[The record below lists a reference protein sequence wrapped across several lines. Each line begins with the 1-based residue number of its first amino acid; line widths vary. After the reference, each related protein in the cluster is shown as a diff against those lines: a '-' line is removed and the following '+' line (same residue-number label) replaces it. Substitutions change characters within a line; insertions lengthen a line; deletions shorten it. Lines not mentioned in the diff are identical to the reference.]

1 MKTTQDPEAAE
12 AAQTKGDQAVAQER
26 LVRHC
31 VDGTVVFKRSES
43 DQCACCEGKHIYMR
57 FLRLDDYGG
66 WSNKEQERDA
76 DHFIR
81 EKVLFA
87 ENVENAR
94 VRITVEILPNVP
106 ALAASREE
114 NSNGGTNNRNGN

>member
-1 MKTTQDPEAAE
+1 MENQIQNGAALL
-12 AAQTKGDQAVAQER
+12 QPR

-31 VDGTVVFKRSES
+31 VEGTVVFKRNESE
-43 DQCACCEGKHIYMR
+43 QCACCEGNHIYMR

-66 WSNKEQERDA
+66 WSNNEQERDA

-94 VRITVEILPNVP
+94 VRITVEILPNIP
-106 ALAASREE
+106 AHPPTVGCGEG
-114 NSNGGTNNRNGN
+114 SNQKKP